1 MAVEEASNVHAG
13 DWIRIDYGSTE
24 VECEVSCTE
33 HGPSSS
39 VIGIMLADEYRRLEM
54 LPDDPVMV
62 TFYEEGYA
70 DG

>member
-1 MAVEEASNVHAG
+1 
-13 DWIRIDYGSTE
+13 
-24 VECEVSCTE
+24 
-33 HGPSSS
+33 
-39 VIGIMLADEYRRLEM
+39 VIGVVLGDKYRRLQL

>member
-1 MAVEEASNVHAG
+1 MAVEEASDVRAG
-13 DWIRIDYGSTE
+13 DWIRIDYGGTE
-24 VECEVSCTE
+24 VDCEVNDTFNL
-33 HGPSSS
+33 PSLT
-39 VIGIMLADEYRRLEM
+39 VIGVVLADEYRRLQF